1 MIALILAIACA
12 TETTQSADT
21 AVSGPILATT
31 SGACAEDPAPD
42 GDVVAITVCGS
53 PDGIEV
59 CRGATW
65 MPQDDGTIH
74 ISECSQWGDSAVW
87 SMIEVL

>member
-1 MIALILAIACA
+1 MTALILALACA
-12 TETTQSADT
+12 IEPAQIADT
-21 AVSGPILATT
+21 AASGPILATT
-31 SGACAEDPAPD
+31 SGPCAESPAPD
-42 GDVVAITVCGS
+42 GDVVAITICGA

-65 MPQDDGTIH
+65 MPQGDGTIH

-87 SMIEVL
+87 TMIEML